1 MRILHVI
8 SSIDFKYGGP
18 SRFVLDLVLAQNKKG
33 IEANICTVYQNDKE
47 KKISSKYKFIKNK
60 IFNFKVILLKQ
71 ISFSLLFKK
80 FIDNKIY
87 TYDIIHIHG
96 LYRFP
101 TSYGAYKARKLKLP
115 YIIRPHGSLD
125 PYLYKQSSHSLI
137 LKRLW
142 EYFLDVPN
150 IRNASGIHCTSNL
163 EKNKI
168 NQLNIV
174 PKAKLFVIPN
184 FISDIF
190 FKKKTKNLSFKN
202 KIGFSNDDK
211 IILFLGRIN
220 FKKGLDLLIPAFKK
234 INNVFPNYKLLVVGQ
249 NNENYLEQVVL
260 PLVEKN
266 NLEDNF
272 KYLPAIYGK
281 ELVQCYQ
288 ESDLFVLPSYSENFG
303 LTIFEAMACKTPV
316 IVSNQIDLYSLIKRE
331 RLCLTCKCNVN
342 SLSNKILYHIQNK
355 NKINTNKLKAFS
367 FVKRNYQSKKIIDD
381 FKNKYEQIIR
391 KQKLKQY

>member
-142 EYFLDVPN
+142 EYFFDFPN
-150 IRNASGIHCTSNL
+150 IRNSSAIHCTSNL
-163 EKNKI
+163 EKKKI
-168 NQLNIV
+168 NQFNV
-174 PKAKLFVIPN
+174 ASKTKLFVIPN

-249 NNENYLEQVVL
+249 NNEKYLEQVVL

-266 NLEDNF
+266 NLEDHF

-303 LTIFEAMACKTPV
+303 LTIFEAMALKVPV
-316 IVSNQIDLYSLIKRE
+316 VVSDQVDLAGLIKKNK
-331 RLCLTCKCNVN
+331 LAVIHKCNVQ
-342 SLSNKILYHIQNK
+342 SLYKQIKFCIDNK
-355 NKINTNKLKAFS
+355 NITNENKVRAYDFTKKNFNGDNTVDMLNKLYS
-367 FVKRNYQSKKIIDD
+367 KIIS
-381 FKNKYEQIIR
+381 NHS
-391 KQKLKQY
+391 

>member
-1 MRILHVI
+1 MKILHVI
-8 SSIDFKYGGP
+8 SSIDLRHGGP
-18 SRFVLDLVLAQNKKG
+18 SRYILDLVMAQNLKG
-33 IEANICTVYQNDKE
+33 ITSHICTTHLRKNKV
-47 KKISSKYKFIKNK
+47 KISNYYKIIKNK
-60 IFNFKVILLKQ
+60 IFNFKIDLFDSLR
-71 ISFSLLFKK
+71 ISRKYIR
-80 FIDNKIY
+80 FINNNIKN
-87 TYDIIHIHG
+87 YDIIHIHG
-96 LYRFP
+96 FYRFP
-101 TSYGAYKARKLKLP
+101 VTYAAYKARKLKIP
-115 YIIRPHGSLD
+115 YMIMPHGALD
-125 PYLYKQSSHSLI
+125 PYLYKQSSKSLI
-137 LKRLW
+137 LKKLW
-142 EYFLDVPN
+142 EYFFDIPN
-150 IRNASGIHCTSNL
+150 IRCAEVIHCTSDL

-174 PKAKLFVIPN
+174 PKAKFFVIPN

-190 FKKKTKNLSFKN
+190 FKKKTKNLLFKN

-272 KYLPAIYGK
+272 KYLPAIYGE

-303 LTIFEAMACKTPV
+303 LTIFEAMALKVPV
-316 IVSNQIDLYSLIKRE
+316 VVSDQVDLAGLIKKNK
-331 RLCLTCKCNVN
+331 LAIIHKCNVQ
-342 SLSNKILYHIQNK
+342 SLYKQIMFCIENKNITNENKVRAYNFTKKNFNGVIALDKLNILY
-355 NKINTNKLKAFS
+355 S
-367 FVKRNYQSKKIIDD
+367 KIIS
-381 FKNKYEQIIR
+381 NHS
-391 KQKLKQY
+391 